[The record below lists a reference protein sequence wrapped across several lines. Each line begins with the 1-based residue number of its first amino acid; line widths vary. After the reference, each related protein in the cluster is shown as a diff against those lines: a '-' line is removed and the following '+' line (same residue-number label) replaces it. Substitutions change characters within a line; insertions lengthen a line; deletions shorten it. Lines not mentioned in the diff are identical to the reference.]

1 MIKKIK
7 NYLISLLVVFSV
19 SLPVTA
25 PLTVFAATST
35 PCPGGASVQNNSIV
49 NNINSG
55 VNAATG
61 QTPGAGTGCTLNQG
75 IGKIAS
81 TVINLFSL
89 VVGVVSVVFIIYA
102 GFRYVTSGGSSENVS
117 GAKNTL
123 IYAIVG
129 LVIVAIAQLIV
140 HYVLNSAA
148 TVGS

>member
-35 PCPGGASVQNNSIV
+35 PCPGGASVQNNSIAS
-49 NNINSG
+49 NINSG
-55 VNAATG
+55 INAATG
-61 QTPGAGTGCTLNQG
+61 QTAGTGCNLNQG

>member
-25 PLTVFAATST
+25 PLTVFAAT

>member
-25 PLTVFAATST
+25 PLTVFAAT
-35 PCPGGASVQNNSIV
+35 PCPAGASVQNNSIV

-61 QTPGAGTGCTLNQG
+61 QTAGTGCNLNQG